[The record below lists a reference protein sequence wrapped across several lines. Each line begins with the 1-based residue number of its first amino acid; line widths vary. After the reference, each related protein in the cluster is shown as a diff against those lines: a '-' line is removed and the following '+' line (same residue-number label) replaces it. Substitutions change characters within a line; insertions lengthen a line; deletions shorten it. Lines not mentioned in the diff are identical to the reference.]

1 MITSVTSTPGSSD
14 NTTAADA
21 AMKKATGMNK
31 DDFLKLFV
39 TQLQNQDPLNPQDS
53 SQFIT
58 QLAQITQVEQ
68 AYNTN
73 TNLQSLLN
81 QANNSMTMSSVSM
94 IGKQVEAPGS
104 QVSLQAG
111 SPATVNF
118 ALGSAAS
125 QVTVNIQDATGATVK
140 TLTAGA
146 TGAGEG
152 SISWDGTNSAGTK
165 LPSGAYSFSVS
176 AQDASGNTVPSSG
189 LIKGTVTGVDM
200 SGAAPVLSVGNVKL
214 NLTDVISVSGGA

>member
-1 MITSVTSTPGSSD
+1 MITAVSSTGATD
-14 NTTAADA
+14 TTAADA
-21 AMKKATGMNK
+21 AMKQSTGLNK

-73 TNLQSLLN
+73 TNLQSILN
-81 QANNSMTMSSVSM
+81 QGNNSMAMGSVSM
-94 IGKQVEAPGS
+94 IGRQVQATGS
-104 QVSLQAG
+104 QVNLQSG

-118 ALGSAAS
+118 NLASAAN
-125 QVTVNIQDATGATVK
+125 QLTVSITDGSGNTVK
-140 TLTAGA
+140 TITAGA
-146 TGAGEG
+146 TGAGNG
-152 SISWDGTNSAGTK
+152 SVSWDGTDNSGNQLPAGT
-165 LPSGAYSFSVS
+165 YSFSV
-176 AQDASGNTVPSSG
+176 AAKDANGNLVASSS

-200 SGAAPVLSVGNVKL
+200 SGATPMLTVGGVSVSLTNVTSVG
-214 NLTDVISVSGGA
+214 A